1 MGKEA
6 TIRRKSTK
14 TPVVLYRLCL
24 KVAFASLIMLCGL
37 TLEKG
42 FIAKDRLYMLSLTF
56 AAIFA
61 VLYQI
66 IYYFYK
72 MSGDDINYNNN
83 PLNYQ
88 IFLMLRTISFLGGV
102 ALIVASANTVNS
114 IGSIGIKLLGSIGI
128 IAGFALCQLIYN
140 NSNLFSHISTF
151 FSNATVGITV
161 YTTYYA
167 YAHGFNYGFFILI
180 AGAILSNVIG
190 EAAFYFYNKNK
201 HKYDDLD
208 RKMHQSIRLMYLAR
222 NTLALII
229 VYLLIV
235 LLILTGSLEVFAQS
249 NLFEYVTK
257 LLPILISIITVS
269 VLLYNN
275 FKKPSQIIKTFAP
288 LKEERYFVTSL
299 KEKYPS
305 GTLVKSLAYLMDNM
319 NAKKGYKRYS
329 GEDYYYHPLNVAK
342 ILIDSGITD
351 EDTLTA
357 ALLHDCIEDLPGCD
371 MAKIAVLANTQV
383 AHIVDM
389 VSKRKDLDYKEE
401 NNMRQYLDVIKTDA
415 RATAVKIADRMHNMS
430 SLNNASEEKRIK
442 KWAETKKFYLPLIE
456 EVSKK
461 YPEYGKLFGDAKS
474 FFEEGGAQYG
484 V

>member
-6 TIRRKSTK
+6 NIKRKSTK

-24 KVAFASLIMLCGL
+24 KIAFAALIMLCGL

-66 IYYFYK
+66 VYYFYK
-72 MSGDDINYNNN
+72 MSGDDIKYNKN

-88 IFLMLRTISFLGGV
+88 IFLMLRILSFFGGV
-102 ALIVASANTVNS
+102 ALIMAGANTVNS
-114 IGSIGIKLLGSIGI
+114 IGNIGIKLLSSIVI
-128 IAGFALCQLIYN
+128 IAGFVLCQLIYN
-140 NSNLFSHISTF
+140 NSNVFSHISTF
-151 FSNATVGITV
+151 FSNATVGITI

-167 YAHGFNYGFFILI
+167 YAHGFNYGFFILA
-180 AGAILSNVIG
+180 AGALISNLIG

-208 RKMHQSIRLMYLAR
+208 KKTQQNIRLMYLAR
-222 NTLALII
+222 NTLALVIMYIII
-229 VYLLIV
+229 VM
-235 LLILTGSLEVFAQS
+235 LILTDSLEVFAQS
-249 NLFEYVTK
+249 NLFEYITK
-257 LLPILISIITVS
+257 LLPILISAVTVS

-275 FKKPSQIIKTFAP
+275 FKKSSQTIKIFAP
-288 LKEERYFVTSL
+288 LKEEHNFVTSL

-305 GTLVKSLAYLMDNM
+305 GTLVKSLDYLMDNM

-329 GEDYYYHPLNVAK
+329 GEDYYYHPLNVVK
-342 ILIDSGITD
+342 ILMDSGITD
-351 EDTLTA
+351 EDTLTS

-371 MAKIAVLANTQV
+371 MAKIAGLANGRV
-383 AHIVDM
+383 ADIVDM
-389 VSKRKDLDYKEE
+389 VSKKKDLDYKEE
-401 NNMRQYLDVIKTDA
+401 NNMRQYLDNIKTDA
-415 RATAVKIADRMHNMS
+415 QATAVKVADRMHNMS

-461 YPEYGKLFGDAKS
+461 YSEYTKLFDDAKR